1 VKLFAPETGLSELFV
16 FGELTALFPGP
27 GAAGG
32 LGFCAK
38 AEAAEIASAAVVM
51 ITIFFILLSSLCDGG
66 SERGSERLVPT
77 RGNLLLRELCLRAT
91 VARTSRE
98 RPMPIKDQIK
108 NYAKKLVENRP
119 GSSALGDMVGV
130 PTPLASTHVIE
141 LWDAERLVRRLDEQV
156 P

>member
-1 VKLFAPETGLSELFV
+1 
-16 FGELTALFPGP
+16 
-27 GAAGG
+27 
-32 LGFCAK
+32 
-38 AEAAEIASAAVVM
+38 
-51 ITIFFILLSSLCDGG
+51 
-66 SERGSERLVPT
+66 
-77 RGNLLLRELCLRAT
+77 
-91 VARTSRE
+91 
-98 RPMPIKDQIK
+98 MPIKDQIK